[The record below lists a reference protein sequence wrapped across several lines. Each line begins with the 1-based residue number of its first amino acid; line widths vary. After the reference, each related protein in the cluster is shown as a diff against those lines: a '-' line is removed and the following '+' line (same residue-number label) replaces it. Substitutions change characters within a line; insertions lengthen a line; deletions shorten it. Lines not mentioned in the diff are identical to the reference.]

1 MDCTVFVI
9 GCYFCSYFCPFLT
22 QLHFTFFTPPFSFMP
37 ILDMFILLCFSYSRT
52 DNKNIIRLVQP
63 DVIVMTFWYVFIGT
77 DLTFSKLFK
86 TFILH
91 LGLITT
97 PHVLYVHMTYVYSFF
112 HMFHS
117 SHNHMA
123 KRSHYRIMI
132 FSISE
137 YYSTD
142 ASLPSFPSNSSITPP
157 PLYSPSTSINNGP
170 TWRRIPPGRE
180 VWSSGRSRLYLGGL
194 SSLQTRH
201 CHGRIGPSIKDVNTA
216 GWTILSGT
224 LTGLGK
230 VQPPIVV
237 RRVVPT
243 RS

>member
-1 MDCTVFVI
+1 
-9 GCYFCSYFCPFLT
+9 
-22 QLHFTFFTPPFSFMP
+22 
-37 ILDMFILLCFSYSRT
+37 
-52 DNKNIIRLVQP
+52 
-63 DVIVMTFWYVFIGT
+63 MTFWYVFGT
-77 DLTFSKLFK
+77 DLTFLNFLN
-86 TFILH
+86 FILH
-91 LGLITT
+91 LGLITN
-97 PHVLYVHMTYVYSFF
+97 PHVFYVHMTHVKFPF
-112 HMFHS
+112 PMFHS

-132 FSISE
+132 FYRTSD
-137 YYSTD
+137 YYSMD
-142 ASLPSFPSNSSITPP
+142 APPPSFSSTSSTTPP
-157 PLYSPSTSINNGP
+157 PLYSPSRLNSDGP
-170 TWRRIPPGRE
+170 TWRRIPPGRK

-201 CHGRIGPSIKDVNTA
+201 CHGQMGPSIKEVSTA
-216 GWTILSGT
+216 GWTMLSGT